1 MLSPKMHSK
10 KGCGDES
17 LYRPGTGRGN
27 NDPLASHDIEDL
39 LNVVDGCEALQQE
52 IEQAEPILKT
62 YIVQQIGLLLKHRDF
77 EYAVQSTARSNPDRE
92 AIIFRRL
99 DALASLGRE

>member
-1 MLSPKMHSK
+1 MLSPKMHLK

-62 YIVQQIGLLLKHRDF
+62 YIAQQIGYCLSIWILTMRCNLL
-77 EYAVQSTARSNPDRE
+77 RE
-92 AIIFRRL
+92 AIPT
-99 DALASLGRE
+99 EKQ